1 MDRANVLE
9 SVCELISADR
19 LDDAETTLVAD
30 HPRAQA
36 STPRGG
42 WSMKLLQQAPDRSSS
57 RAAAVLAKGLVLAI
71 EAGGLRAQRTA
82 ALDMIDSTGSEIG
95 RELRRRAGSVA

>member
-1 MDRANVLE
+1 MDCAKVLE
-9 SVCELISADR
+9 SVCELTSADR

-30 HPRAQA
+30 HPRAQV
-36 STPRGG
+36 STPRDG

-57 RAAAVLAKGLVLAI
+57 RAAAVLAKGLVAAI

-82 ALDMIDSTGSEIG
+82 ALEMIDSTGREIG
-95 RELRRRAGSVA
+95 RELRRRAWSAA

>member
-1 MDRANVLE
+1 MDRAKVLE

-30 HPRAQA
+30 HPRAQV

-57 RAAAVLAKGLVLAI
+57 RAAAVLAKGSQETKLKARVFMRSPWL
-71 EAGGLRAQRTA
+71 G
-82 ALDMIDSTGSEIG
+82 
-95 RELRRRAGSVA
+95 